1 MSQVSERVLKWNSQG
16 QRVSHWPY
24 VTFFSWVLLLLCQI
38 PRGWKQP
45 TCWAF
50 GSCGCEW
57 AAIFVNMLTDTDELT
72 LTDVINETMRE
83 SAAAILCTTGWHCSS
98 SFLHHSLPPSLHALL
113 FSLALFPCVSS
124 SCVGGRLES
133 PESTTRI
140 TRSISETISFSHL
153 FYMVYPSIS
162 LSSLPVPL
170 THSLWLICVFTLCP
184 SSPSLLLG
192 M

>member
-1 MSQVSERVLKWNSQG
+1 M
-16 QRVSHWPY
+16 SHWPY
-24 VTFFSWVLLLLCQI
+24 VTFFFFFPGFFFFCAKHGGAGSSWHVGHSVRVVVNGRLFLLT
-38 PRGWKQP
+38 R
-45 TCWAF
+45 AD
-50 GSCGCEW
+50 
-57 AAIFVNMLTDTDELT
+57 ADELT
-72 LTDVINETMRE
+72 LTDIINETMRE
-83 SAAAILCTTGWHCSS
+83 AHSAAAILCTTGWHCSS
-98 SFLHHSLPPSLHALL
+98 SFLHHSLPPSLLL
-113 FSLALFPCVSS
+113 SMHSFSLSPFPCVSS

-153 FYMVYPSIS
+153 FYMVCPSIS